1 MRLALLVSFLVAL
14 LVTWPIAVAP
24 AGGALGHPG
33 NDVWNHLW
41 GYWWV
46 SEEVAAGRLPLA
58 TNLMHFPDTS
68 RLFFIDTFGALVTLP
83 VQWLLGPVAALNAVM
98 FTCVWAAGFGA
109 WAFGRE
115 VLAEAHG
122 PTEDVDRTA
131 LIAAVAWPCS
141 PHLLAQTYNGITETL
156 FAAGLPLTMVAV
168 LRLYLRPSWRA
179 AALAGV
185 AGGLCTIAN
194 WYWGLFAALGAGVML
209 LALALG
215 RRERVRWSSVP
226 GTALVAALVGLVV
239 VYPVLSGFAST
250 LDGSDAIV
258 SRDPEFVWRS
268 LIDHNMTDV
277 VSLFRAGRV
286 YSPDLKA
293 LTGEDLLIVTYLGWG
308 LLALAALGWVRT
320 PRRRDRLPWAAWVA
334 VFGLLMLGPYLYV
347 AGDYV
352 TVADRRIPLPFLALF
367 EALPV
372 FQRISH
378 PFRFVMPVQLGLLV
392 LGLLGAITLRPATR
406 FAWAGA
412 IAVESLYFSPGP
424 WPLPRSD
431 TRLPDYVATLAADPV
446 PGAVIDLPASVP
458 NLERAVY
465 LYWQTAHGRPSP
477 YSLNEPMPPVL
488 SRSHLVRTVLV
499 AESSRVDRL
508 PRQLGEL
515 DLVASGR
522 ALRGLGVRY
531 VVVHEALYPRDRLE
545 QVLTILRAG
554 LGPET
559 VATPDARTIWRLEPL
574 VSEGGT

>member
-1 MRLALLVSFLVAL
+1 MRLALLVSLLVAVL
-14 LVTWPIAVAP
+14 ITWPVAVLPTA
-24 AGGALGHPG
+24 GALGHPG

-46 SEEVAAGRLPLA
+46 AREIGEGRFPLV

-68 RLFFIDTFGALVTLP
+68 RLFFIDTFGALITLP

-98 FTCVWAAGFGA
+98 VLCVWGAGFGA
-109 WAFGRE
+109 WALGRE
-115 VLAEAHG
+115 VLAEVYGEG
-122 PTEDVDRTA
+122 PDVDRTA

-168 LRLYLRPSWRA
+168 MRLYARPSWSG
-179 AALAGV
+179 ALQAGV
-185 AGGLCTIAN
+185 AGGLCTLAN
-194 WYWGLFAALGAGVML
+194 WYWGLFAGIGALLLL

-215 RRERVRWSSVP
+215 RRERVRWAGIPAPV
-226 GTALVAALVGLVV
+226 GLAAAVGAALVGPALA
-239 VYPVLSGFAST
+239 GFAAT
-250 LDGSDAIV
+250 LDAPDAIV

-268 LIDHNMTDV
+268 LIDHNMTDL
-277 VSLFRAGRV
+277 VSLFRPGRV

-308 LLALAALGWVRT
+308 VLALAALGWLRT
-320 PRRRDRLPWAAWVA
+320 PRWRDRLPWALWVG
-334 VFGLLMLGPYLYV
+334 VFGVLMLGPYLYV

-367 EALPV
+367 ELLPI

-378 PFRFVMPVQLGLLV
+378 PFRFVMPVQLALLM
-392 LGLLGAITLRPATR
+392 LGLLGAATLRPAWR
-406 FAWAGA
+406 VGA
-412 IAVESLYFSPGP
+412 TALIAVEFLGFSPGP

-431 TRLPDYVATLAADPV
+431 TRLPPYLAELAADPV
-446 PGAVIDLPASVP
+446 PGAVIDLPANVP

-465 LYWQTAHGRPSP
+465 LYWQTVHGRPSP

-488 SRSHLVRTVLV
+488 SRSHLVRTLLV
-499 AESSRVDRL
+499 AEAGRLDRL
-508 PRQLGEL
+508 PRLLGEL

-531 VVVHEALYPRDRLE
+531 VVVHERLYPRDRLE
-545 QVLTILRAG
+545 QVLTVLRVA

-559 VATPDARTIWRLEPL
+559 SATPDGRRIWRLEPYAM
-574 VSEGGT
+574 ETGT